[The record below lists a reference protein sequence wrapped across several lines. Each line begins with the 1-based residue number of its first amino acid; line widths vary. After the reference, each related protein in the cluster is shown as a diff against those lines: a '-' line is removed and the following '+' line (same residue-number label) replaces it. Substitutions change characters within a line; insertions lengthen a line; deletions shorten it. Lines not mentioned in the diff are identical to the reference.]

1 MEAHVMAQPSKP
13 RGALVELHKQT
24 AHIHTHGRGEEF
36 FFDANFDVHDDVFL
50 HDDTVV
56 MCVMMSLAKT
66 GNKIEPPFSNS
77 LLVVF
82 DGDAK
87 KMEYC

>member
-1 MEAHVMAQPSKP
+1 MD
-13 RGALVELHKQT
+13 
-24 AHIHTHGRGEEF
+24 GRRVF
-36 FFDANFDVHDDVFL
+36 LDANFDVHGVFL
-50 HDDTVV
+50 HDTMV

-77 LLVVF
+77 LLLVF

-87 KMEYC
+87 KME

>member
-1 MEAHVMAQPSKP
+1 MD
-13 RGALVELHKQT
+13 
-24 AHIHTHGRGEEF
+24 GRSF
-36 FFDANFDVHDDVFL
+36 FLDANFDVHDDVFL

>member
-1 MEAHVMAQPSKP
+1 MAQPSKP

-24 AHIHTHGRGEEF
+24 AHIHTRMDGRSF
-36 FFDANFDVHDDVFL
+36 FLDANFDVHDDVFL

>member
-1 MEAHVMAQPSKP
+1 MF
-13 RGALVELHKQT
+13 L
-24 AHIHTHGRGEEF
+24 
-36 FFDANFDVHDDVFL
+36 DANFDVHDDVFL

-87 KMEYC
+87 KME